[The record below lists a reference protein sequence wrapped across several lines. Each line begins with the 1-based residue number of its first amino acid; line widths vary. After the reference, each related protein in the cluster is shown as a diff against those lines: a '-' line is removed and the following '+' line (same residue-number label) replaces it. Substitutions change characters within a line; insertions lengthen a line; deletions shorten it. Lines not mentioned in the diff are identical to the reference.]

1 MVPLSQASATTK
13 YKTYEGCM
21 FDQMQK
27 QQTETAAKLME
38 KICKTFP
45 TKAELKQKIKA
56 EKEKRELEKKNK
68 TKKEIQSQKPD
79 YVTTYFEFPGTFT
92 VQLLNS
98 RRFLQVGLGVSTQ
111 YDDIVMSNIET
122 NQLQVR
128 SAILNRMAEFSEA
141 DIQGASG
148 REQLAISILGSI
160 NDTQV
165 KAFGFGGIQAVHF
178 TSFILQ

>member
-1 MVPLSQASATTK
+1 
-13 YKTYEGCM
+13 
-21 FDQMQK
+21 
-27 QQTETAAKLME
+27 
-38 KICKTFP
+38 
-45 TKAELKQKIKA
+45 
-56 EKEKRELEKKNK
+56 
-68 TKKEIQSQKPD
+68 
-79 YVTTYFEFPGTFT
+79 
-92 VQLLNS
+92 
-98 RRFLQVGLGVSTQ
+98 
-111 YDDIVMSNIET
+111 MSNIET